1 MDYSALS
8 LIELKQAAKGRRI
21 KQYYIKKKEELIE
34 ILSLAELPF
43 EMKLEKMTIVELRE
57 EAKRRGVRGDGIWK
71 LNRQGLVELLYPRN
85 QAAANQDK
93 QNESDAHK
101 HDDPKEHDPQ

>member
-1 MDYSALS
+1 MDYASMS

-21 KQYYIKKKEELIE
+21 KQYYIMKRHQLIE

-57 EAKRRGVRGDGIWK
+57 EATRRGIKGFWA
-71 LNRQGLVELLYPRN
+71 LNRDALVHLLYPRN
-85 QAAANQDK
+85 QTAADKNEKDKGDAN
-93 QNESDAHK
+93 K
-101 HDDPKEHDPQ
+101 HDDPQEHNTQ

>member
-8 LIELKQAAKGRRI
+8 LIELKHAAKGRRI
-21 KQYYIKKKEELIE
+21 KQYYIMKRHQLIE

-57 EAKRRGVRGDGIWK
+57 EATRRGIKGFWA
-71 LNRQGLVELLYPRN
+71 LNRDALIQLLYPRD
-85 QAAANQDK
+85 QAAANKDEKDK
-93 QNESDAHK
+93 CDADK
-101 HDDPKEHDPQ
+101 HDDPENHNSE